1 MAKVKIIT
9 DSCANLSAE
18 EAKALGVTVIP
29 LTIQIGDEKFE
40 DGDTDITNYFFE
52 QQERG
57 TMPVSVYA
65 PEVAKFEKVYSALR
79 KETDQIVAIHVSK
92 HLIGVWENSRTG
104 AEMFKGRSNIEV
116 VDSNTILLGQAIL
129 VRKAA
134 EAALAGAGVD
144 EIVRL
149 VRGLIPHIYTVFFVD
164 TMSHLEKSGIVG
176 KAQAMLGTMMQIKP
190 LLFMEEGEIIPM
202 EKVKTVNKAIDKL
215 TEFVA
220 EFDDIE
226 QAVILQRH
234 LEPTTESSMLLDR
247 LSQLFPDIE
256 FPIVTY
262 NPLVASYV
270 GHAAM
275 GIIIYE
281 GDAAF

>member
-9 DSCANLSAE
+9 DSCANLSPE
-18 EAKALGVTVIP
+18 EVRALGVTVVP

-40 DGDTDITNYFFE
+40 DGNTEIVNYFFE
-52 QQERG
+52 QQEQG
-57 TMPVSVYA
+57 IVPVSVNA
-65 PEVAKFEKVYSALR
+65 PSADEFEKVYRALR
-79 KETDQIVAIHVSK
+79 KETDSVVAIHVSS
-92 HLIGVWENSRTG
+92 HLAEVCNNSRLG
-104 AEMFKGRSNIEV
+104 AEIFKGRSNIEV

-134 EAALAGAGVD
+134 EAAQAGVGVD

-164 TMSHLEKSGIVG
+164 TMAHLEKSGIVG

-215 TEFVA
+215 VEFVS

-226 QAVILQRH
+226 QAVLLQRH
-234 LEPTTESSMLLDR
+234 LEPTAESTILLDR

-256 FPIVTY
+256 FPIVPY
-262 NPLVASYV
+262 NPLVASFV
-270 GHAAM
+270 GHNAT

>member
-1 MAKVKIIT
+1 MTKVKIIT
-9 DSCANLSAE
+9 DSCANLSPE
-18 EAKALGVTVIP
+18 EAKDLGVIVVP
-29 LTIQIGDEKFE
+29 LTIKIGDKAFE
-40 DGDTDITNYFFE
+40 DGNTEIVNYFFE
-52 QQERG
+52 EQERG
-57 TMPVSVYA
+57 ELPVSVEA
-65 PEVAKFEKVYSALR
+65 PSVTEFEKVYTAVR
-79 KETDQIVAIHVSK
+79 KETDHVVAVHVSG
-92 HLIGVWENSRTG
+92 HLAKVWENSRAG
-104 AEMFKGRSNIEV
+104 AEIFKGRSYIEV

-134 EAALAGAGVD
+134 EAAQAGAGVD

-149 VRGLIPHIYTVFFVD
+149 VRGLIPHIYTVLFVD

-215 TEFVA
+215 VEFVS

-226 QAVILQRH
+226 QAVVLQRH
-234 LEPTTESSMLLDR
+234 LEPTPESTQLLDR

-256 FPIVTY
+256 FPIVPY
-262 NPLVASYV
+262 NPLVASFV
-270 GHAAM
+270 GHHAM

-281 GDAAF
+281 GDTAF